1 MASVTK
7 RIITS
12 IGITGAASMLI
23 IAPSSPAHTA
33 SSTATALAPA
43 AQTLHA
49 HVGNNTAKAAH
60 TKNVWKRRSG
70 CTWWFHSSHD
80 GAFTKKVQ
88 GGCTGHSWLYVQTTT
103 GWKSGWKHRSGSNQ
117 AGFSIYAFSKEERK
131 RIGKVKF
138 TWHKTQRNETAQL
151 IKH

>member
-12 IGITGAASMLI
+12 IGIAGAASMLI

-43 AQTLHA
+43 AQA
-49 HVGNNTAKAAH
+49 ADARVGNDTAKAAH
-60 TKNVWKRRSG
+60 RKVVWKRRSG
-70 CTWWFHSSHD
+70 CTWLFESSHT

-88 GGCTGHSWLYVQTTT
+88 GSCTGHSWLYVQTTT
-103 GWKSGWKHRSGSNQ
+103 GWKSGWIHRSGSNQ
-117 AGFSIYAFSKEERK
+117 AGFSIHAYSKEQRK

-151 IKH
+151 IQH

>member
-12 IGITGAASMLI
+12 IGITGDASMLI
-23 IAPSSPAHTA
+23 IAPGPPAHTA
-33 SSTATALAPA
+33 SSTATTLAPA

-60 TKNVWKRRSG
+60 RKVAWKRRSG
-70 CTWWFHSSHD
+70 CIWLFESSHN

-103 GWKSGWKHRSGSNQ
+103 GWKSGWIHDRNH
-117 AGFSIYAFSKEERK
+117 AGFSIHAFSKEERK
-131 RIGKVKF
+131 RMGKVKF
-138 TWHKTQRNETAQL
+138 TWHKTQRNEPAQL